1 MQRRNNLRKC
11 VTLHLELRTPIASAS
26 ALTVMDVAYANY
38 ANAFDPLRER
48 GRTSCARKLRKHS
61 EEVSGLVP
69 VYQLL
74 S

>member
-1 MQRRNNLRKC
+1 
-11 VTLHLELRTPIASAS
+11 
-26 ALTVMDVAYANY
+26 VMDVAYANY